1 MFVTFLSGL
10 TNFQQYC
17 TDKIVFLGKVSC
29 EVMNSI
35 LVMSG
40 SETNFCGHNEQ
51 HPKNIALANK
61 YSAWSNGGQKPS
73 SFI

>member
-1 MFVTFLSGL
+1 M
-10 TNFQQYC
+10 
-17 TDKIVFLGKVSC
+17 FLGKVSC

-35 LVMSG
+35 LVISG